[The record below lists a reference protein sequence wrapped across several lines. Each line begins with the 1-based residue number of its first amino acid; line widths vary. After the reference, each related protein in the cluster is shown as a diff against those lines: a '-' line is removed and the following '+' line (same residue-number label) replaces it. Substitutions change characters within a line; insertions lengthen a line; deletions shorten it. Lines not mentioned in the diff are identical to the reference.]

1 MTNVINEMYDKYC
14 AAHPYGPIAQHT
26 NVYVAR
32 TGAVLRELPQDD
44 SEHLTGIIERLA
56 NVPDS
61 TTPEDLD
68 GFIPRKWKQVVEM
81 ISESFTDSINENII
95 NSMDNHVDAWLWIFE
110 HSDTVDNSR
119 FLNHIDYFINL
130 IENGFT
136 DDLLE
141 IGAYYDSMKEP
152 DEEFVPLLDGKPVSE
167 SDESIETNDN
177 TVIQD
182 DGTCFVPI
190 ETNDESD
197 ENHPSEDS
205 NENKNQV
212 QDETMNHDKNSAW
225 DDSFPLAVIAFECAD
240 DAIAYKAIK
249 DILESDDKF
258 AISYIHNS
266 GTRSTPMIAQQDYVH
281 KYGSQAKAIIS
292 LGRWIHDH
300 NNMSISPVP
309 SDEKRAVKYIT
320 MLIQNYRETMNMPDG
335 DSMAVIRLMDYMRY
349 DYPTDGMNSLVF
361 RFIHAW
367 NELDADY
374 REALSIDFGMNMLA
388 DTLHAVFNT
397 CILTDDTDEI
407 HGALVRIIDE
417 QEEILG
423 QE

>member
-1 MTNVINEMYDKYC
+1 MTDVINEMYDKYC
-14 AAHPYGPIAQHT
+14 AAYPYGSIAQQT

-32 TGAVLRELPQDD
+32 TEAVLRELPQDA
-44 SEHLTGIIERLA
+44 SEHLTGIIERLS

-110 HSDTVDNSR
+110 HSDTVDNGR

-152 DEEFVPLLDGKPVSE
+152 DEKFVPLLDGEPVPE
-167 SDESIETNDN
+167 PDESIETNDN

-190 ETNDESD
+190 ETNDES
-197 ENHPSEDS
+197 
-205 NENKNQV
+205 NENKNQI
-212 QDETMNHDKNSAW
+212 QDETMNSAW
-225 DDSFPLAVIAFECAD
+225 DDSFPLVVIAFESAD

-249 DILESDDKF
+249 DILESDDRF
-258 AISYIHNS
+258 AISCIHNS
-266 GTRSTPMIAQQDYVH
+266 GTRSTPMIAQQDYIH
-281 KYGSQAKAIIS
+281 KYGSQAKALIS

-300 NNMSISPVP
+300 NNASINPAA

-320 MLIQNYRETMNMPDG
+320 MLIRNYRETMNMPDG
-335 DSMAVIRLMDYMRY
+335 DSMAVIQLMDYMRY
-349 DYPTDGMNSLVF
+349 DYPTDGMNSLVL

-367 NELDADY
+367 DELDADY
-374 REALSIDFGMNMLA
+374 REALSVDFGMNMLT
-388 DTLHAVFNT
+388 DTLHAVFST
-397 CILTDDTDEI
+397 CMLADDTDEI
-407 HGALVRIIDE
+407 RGALIRIIDE

>member
-14 AAHPYGPIAQHT
+14 AAYPYGSIAQRT

-32 TGAVLRELPQDD
+32 TEAVLRELPQDD
-44 SEHLTGIIERLA
+44 SEHLIGIIERLS

-61 TTPEDLD
+61 TTPKDLD

-110 HSDTVDNSR
+110 HSDTVDNGR

-152 DEEFVPLLDGKPVSE
+152 DEKFVPLLDGEPVPE
-167 SDESIETNDN
+167 SDESIETND
-177 TVIQD
+177 
-182 DGTCFVPI
+182 
-190 ETNDESD
+190 E
-197 ENHPSEDS
+197 S

-212 QDETMNHDKNSAW
+212 QDETMNSAW
-225 DDSFPLAVIAFECAD
+225 DDSFPLVVIAFESAD

-249 DILESDDKF
+249 DILESDDRF
-258 AISYIHNS
+258 AISCIHNS
-266 GTRSTPMIAQQDYVH
+266 GTRSTPMIAQQDYIH
-281 KYGSQAKAIIS
+281 KYGSQAKALIS

-300 NNMSISPVP
+300 NNASINPSA

-320 MLIQNYRETMNMPDG
+320 MLIRNYRETMNMPDG
-335 DSMAVIRLMDYMRY
+335 DSMAVIQLMDYMRY

-367 NELDADY
+367 DELDADY
-374 REALSIDFGMNMLA
+374 REALSVDFGMNMLT
-388 DTLHAVFNT
+388 DTLHAVFST

-407 HGALVRIIDE
+407 RGALISIIDE

>member
-14 AAHPYGPIAQHT
+14 AAHPYGSIAQQT

-44 SEHLTGIIERLA
+44 SERLAGIIERLA

-167 SDESIETNDN
+167 SDE
-177 TVIQD
+177 
-182 DGTCFVPI
+182 
-190 ETNDESD
+190 
-197 ENHPSEDS
+197 NHTSEDS
-205 NENKNQV
+205 DENKNQV
-212 QDETMNHDKNSAW
+212 QDETVNHNKNSAW
-225 DDSFPLAVIAFECAD
+225 DDSFPLSVIAFESAD

-258 AISYIHNS
+258 AISCIHNS
-266 GTRSTPMIAQQDYVH
+266 GTRSTPMIAQQDYIH
-281 KYGSQAKAIIS
+281 KYGSQAKALIS

-300 NNMSISPVP
+300 NNMSISPVA

-320 MLIQNYRETMNMPDG
+320 MLIRNHRETMNMPDG
-335 DSMAVIRLMDYMRY
+335 DSMAVIQLMNYMRY

>member
-167 SDESIETNDN
+167 SDENY
-177 TVIQD
+177 
-182 DGTCFVPI
+182 
-190 ETNDESD
+190 
-197 ENHPSEDS
+197 HSEDS

-225 DDSFPLAVIAFECAD
+225 DDSFPLAVIAFESAD

-258 AISYIHNS
+258 AISCIHNS
-266 GTRSTPMIAQQDYVH
+266 GTRSTPMIAQQDYIH
-281 KYGSQAKAIIS
+281 KYGSQAKALIS

-300 NNMSISPVP
+300 NNMSISPVA

-335 DSMAVIRLMDYMRY
+335 DSMAVIQLMNYMRY

>member
-1 MTNVINEMYDKYC
+1 MTNAINEMYDKYC
-14 AAHPYGPIAQHT
+14 AAHPYGPIAQQT

-44 SEHLTGIIERLA
+44 SERLTGIIERLS

-167 SDESIETNDN
+167 SDE
-177 TVIQD
+177 
-182 DGTCFVPI
+182 
-190 ETNDESD
+190 
-197 ENHPSEDS
+197 NHTSEDS
-205 NENKNQV
+205 DENKNQV

-225 DDSFPLAVIAFECAD
+225 DDSFPLAVIAFESAD
-240 DAIAYKAIK
+240 DTIAYKAIK

-258 AISYIHNS
+258 AISCIHNS
-266 GTRSTPMIAQQDYVH
+266 GTRSTPMIAQQDYIH

-300 NNMSISPVP
+300 NNMSISPVA

-320 MLIQNYRETMNMPDG
+320 MLIRNHRETMNMPDG
-335 DSMAVIRLMDYMRY
+335 DSMAVIQLMNYMRY

>member
-14 AAHPYGPIAQHT
+14 AAHPYGSIAQQT

-44 SEHLTGIIERLA
+44 SERLAGIIERLS

-167 SDESIETNDN
+167 SDE
-177 TVIQD
+177 
-182 DGTCFVPI
+182 
-190 ETNDESD
+190 
-197 ENHPSEDS
+197 NHTSEDS
-205 NENKNQV
+205 DENKNQV

-225 DDSFPLAVIAFECAD
+225 DDSFPLAVIAFESAD

-258 AISYIHNS
+258 AISCIHNS
-266 GTRSTPMIAQQDYVH
+266 GTRSTPMIAQQDYIH
-281 KYGSQAKAIIS
+281 KYGSQAKALIS

-300 NNMSISPVP
+300 NNMSISPVA
-309 SDEKRAVKYIT
+309 SDEKRGMKYIT
-320 MLIQNYRETMNMPDG
+320 MLIRNHRETMNMPDG
-335 DSMAVIRLMDYMRY
+335 DSMAVIQLMNYMRY

>member
-14 AAHPYGPIAQHT
+14 AAHPYGSIAQQT

-44 SEHLTGIIERLA
+44 SERLAGIIERLA

-167 SDESIETNDN
+167 SDE
-177 TVIQD
+177 
-182 DGTCFVPI
+182 
-190 ETNDESD
+190 
-197 ENHPSEDS
+197 NHTSEDS
-205 NENKNQV
+205 DENKNQV
-212 QDETMNHDKNSAW
+212 QDETVNHNKNSAW
-225 DDSFPLAVIAFECAD
+225 DDSFPLSVIAFESAD
-240 DAIAYKAIK
+240 DAMAYKAIK

-258 AISYIHNS
+258 AISCIHNS
-266 GTRSTPMIAQQDYVH
+266 GTRSTPMIAQQDYIH

-300 NNMSISPVP
+300 NNMSISPVA
-309 SDEKRAVKYIT
+309 SDEKRGMKYIT
-320 MLIQNYRETMNMPDG
+320 MLIRNYRETMNMPDG
-335 DSMAVIRLMDYMRY
+335 DSMAVIQLMDYMRY

>member
-14 AAHPYGPIAQHT
+14 AAHPYGSIAQQT

-44 SEHLTGIIERLA
+44 SERLAGIIERLS

-167 SDESIETNDN
+167 SDE
-177 TVIQD
+177 
-182 DGTCFVPI
+182 
-190 ETNDESD
+190 
-197 ENHPSEDS
+197 NHTSEDS
-205 NENKNQV
+205 DENKNQV
-212 QDETMNHDKNSAW
+212 QDETVNHNKNSAW
-225 DDSFPLAVIAFECAD
+225 DDSFPLAVIAFESAD

-258 AISYIHNS
+258 AISCIHNS
-266 GTRSTPMIAQQDYVH
+266 GTRSTPIIAQQDYIH
-281 KYGSQAKAIIS
+281 KYGSQAKALIS

-300 NNMSISPVP
+300 NNMSINPEP
-309 SDEKRAVKYIT
+309 SDEKRGMKYIT
-320 MLIQNYRETMNMPDG
+320 MLIRNHRETMNMPDG
-335 DSMAVIRLMDYMRY
+335 DSMAVIQLMNYMRY

>member
-167 SDESIETNDN
+167 SDENY
-177 TVIQD
+177 
-182 DGTCFVPI
+182 
-190 ETNDESD
+190 
-197 ENHPSEDS
+197 HSEDS

-225 DDSFPLAVIAFECAD
+225 DDSFPLAIIAFESAD

-258 AISYIHNS
+258 AISCIHNS
-266 GTRSTPMIAQQDYVH
+266 GTRSTPMIAQQDYIH
-281 KYGSQAKAIIS
+281 KYGSQAKALIS

-300 NNMSISPVP
+300 NNMSISPVA

-320 MLIQNYRETMNMPDG
+320 MLIRNHRETMNMPDG
-335 DSMAVIRLMDYMRY
+335 DSMAVIQLMNYMRY

>member
-14 AAHPYGPIAQHT
+14 AAHPYGSIAQQT

-44 SEHLTGIIERLA
+44 SERLAGIIERLA

-167 SDESIETNDN
+167 SDE
-177 TVIQD
+177 
-182 DGTCFVPI
+182 
-190 ETNDESD
+190 
-197 ENHPSEDS
+197 NHTSEDS
-205 NENKNQV
+205 DENKNQV
-212 QDETMNHDKNSAW
+212 QDETVNHNKNSAW
-225 DDSFPLAVIAFECAD
+225 DDSFPLSVIAFESAD

-258 AISYIHNS
+258 AISCIHNS
-266 GTRSTPMIAQQDYVH
+266 GTRSTPIIAQQDYIH
-281 KYGSQAKAIIS
+281 KYGSQAKALIS

-300 NNMSISPVP
+300 NNMSINPEP
-309 SDEKRAVKYIT
+309 SDEKRGMKYIT
-320 MLIQNYRETMNMPDG
+320 MLIRNHRETMNMPDG
-335 DSMAVIRLMDYMRY
+335 DSMAVIQLMNYMRY

>member
-14 AAHPYGPIAQHT
+14 AAHPYGSIAQQT

-44 SEHLTGIIERLA
+44 SERLAGIIERLS

-167 SDESIETNDN
+167 SDE
-177 TVIQD
+177 
-182 DGTCFVPI
+182 
-190 ETNDESD
+190 
-197 ENHPSEDS
+197 NHTSEDS
-205 NENKNQV
+205 DENKNQV

-225 DDSFPLAVIAFECAD
+225 DDSFPLAVIAFESAD

-258 AISYIHNS
+258 AISCIHNS
-266 GTRSTPMIAQQDYVH
+266 GTRSTPMIAQQDYIH
-281 KYGSQAKAIIS
+281 KYGSQAKALIS

-300 NNMSISPVP
+300 NNMSISPVA
-309 SDEKRAVKYIT
+309 SDEKRGMKYIT
-320 MLIQNYRETMNMPDG
+320 MLIRNYRETMNMPDG
-335 DSMAVIRLMDYMRY
+335 DSMAVIQLMDYMRY

>member
-1 MTNVINEMYDKYC
+1 MTNAINEMYDKYC
-14 AAHPYGPIAQHT
+14 AAHPYGPIAQQT

-44 SEHLTGIIERLA
+44 SERLTGIIERLS

-197 ENHPSEDS
+197 ENYHSEDS

-225 DDSFPLAVIAFECAD
+225 DDSFPLAVIAFESAD

-249 DILESDDKF
+249 GILESDDKF
-258 AISYIHNS
+258 AISCIHNS
-266 GTRSTPMIAQQDYVH
+266 GTRSKPMIAQQDYIH
-281 KYGSQAKAIIS
+281 KYGSQAKALIS

-300 NNMSISPVP
+300 NNMSINPEP
-309 SDEKRAVKYIT
+309 SDEKRGMKYIT
-320 MLIQNYRETMNMPDG
+320 MLIRNYRETMNMPDG

-367 NELDADY
+367 DELDADY

>member
-14 AAHPYGPIAQHT
+14 AAHPYGSIAQQT

-44 SEHLTGIIERLA
+44 SERLAGIIERLA

-141 IGAYYDSMKEP
+141 IGSYYDSMKEP

-167 SDESIETNDN
+167 SDE
-177 TVIQD
+177 
-182 DGTCFVPI
+182 
-190 ETNDESD
+190 
-197 ENHPSEDS
+197 NHTSEDS
-205 NENKNQV
+205 DENKNQV
-212 QDETMNHDKNSAW
+212 QDETVNHNKNSAW
-225 DDSFPLAVIAFECAD
+225 DDSFPLSVIAFESAD

-258 AISYIHNS
+258 AISCIHNS
-266 GTRSTPMIAQQDYVH
+266 GTRSTPMIAQQDYIH

-300 NNMSISPVP
+300 NNMSINPEP

-320 MLIQNYRETMNMPDG
+320 MLIRNYRETMNMPDG

-367 NELDADY
+367 DELDADY

-407 HGALVRIIDE
+407 HVALIRIIDE

>member
-14 AAHPYGPIAQHT
+14 AAHPYGSIAQQT

-44 SEHLTGIIERLA
+44 SERLAGIIERLA

-167 SDESIETNDN
+167 SDENY
-177 TVIQD
+177 
-182 DGTCFVPI
+182 
-190 ETNDESD
+190 
-197 ENHPSEDS
+197 HSEDS

-225 DDSFPLAVIAFECAD
+225 DDSFPLAVIAFESAD

-258 AISYIHNS
+258 AISCIHNS
-266 GTRSTPMIAQQDYVH
+266 GTRSTPMIAQQD
-281 KYGSQAKAIIS
+281 
-292 LGRWIHDH
+292 
-300 NNMSISPVP
+300 
-309 SDEKRAVKYIT
+309 
-320 MLIQNYRETMNMPDG
+320 
-335 DSMAVIRLMDYMRY
+335 
-349 DYPTDGMNSLVF
+349 
-361 RFIHAW
+361 
-367 NELDADY
+367 
-374 REALSIDFGMNMLA
+374 
-388 DTLHAVFNT
+388 
-397 CILTDDTDEI
+397 
-407 HGALVRIIDE
+407 
-417 QEEILG
+417 
-423 QE
+423 

>member
-1 MTNVINEMYDKYC
+1 MTNVINEMYGKYC

-167 SDESIETNDN
+167 SDE
-177 TVIQD
+177 
-182 DGTCFVPI
+182 
-190 ETNDESD
+190 
-197 ENHPSEDS
+197 NHTSEDS
-205 NENKNQV
+205 DENKNQV
-212 QDETMNHDKNSAW
+212 QDETVNHDKNSAW
-225 DDSFPLAVIAFECAD
+225 DDSFPLAVIAFESAD

-258 AISYIHNS
+258 AISCIHNS
-266 GTRSTPMIAQQDYVH
+266 GTRSTPMIAQQDYIH
-281 KYGSQAKAIIS
+281 KYGSQAKALIS

-300 NNMSISPVP
+300 NNMSISPVA

-320 MLIQNYRETMNMPDG
+320 MLIRNHRETMNMPDG
-335 DSMAVIRLMDYMRY
+335 DSMAVIQLMNYMRY

>member
-14 AAHPYGPIAQHT
+14 AAHPYGPIAQQT

-44 SEHLTGIIERLA
+44 SERLTGIIERLS

-167 SDESIETNDN
+167 SDENY
-177 TVIQD
+177 
-182 DGTCFVPI
+182 
-190 ETNDESD
+190 
-197 ENHPSEDS
+197 HSEDS

-225 DDSFPLAVIAFECAD
+225 DDSFPLAVIAFESAD

-258 AISYIHNS
+258 AISCIHNS
-266 GTRSTPMIAQQDYVH
+266 GTRSTPMIAQQDYIH
-281 KYGSQAKAIIS
+281 KYGSQAKALIS

-300 NNMSISPVP
+300 NNMSISPVA

-320 MLIQNYRETMNMPDG
+320 MLIRNHRETMNMPDG
-335 DSMAVIRLMDYMRY
+335 DSMAVIQLMNYMRY

>member
-14 AAHPYGPIAQHT
+14 AAHPYGSIAQQT

-44 SEHLTGIIERLA
+44 SERLAGIIERLS

-167 SDESIETNDN
+167 SDE
-177 TVIQD
+177 
-182 DGTCFVPI
+182 
-190 ETNDESD
+190 
-197 ENHPSEDS
+197 NHTSEDS
-205 NENKNQV
+205 DENKNQV
-212 QDETMNHDKNSAW
+212 QDETVNHNKNSAW
-225 DDSFPLAVIAFECAD
+225 DDSFPLSVIAFESAD

-258 AISYIHNS
+258 AISCIHNS
-266 GTRSTPMIAQQDYVH
+266 GTRSTPMIAQQDYIH
-281 KYGSQAKAIIS
+281 KYGSQAKALIS

-300 NNMSISPVP
+300 NNMSINPEP
-309 SDEKRAVKYIT
+309 SDEKRGMKYIT
-320 MLIQNYRETMNMPDG
+320 MLIRNHRETMNMPDG
-335 DSMAVIRLMDYMRY
+335 DSMAVIQLMNYMRY

>member
-1 MTNVINEMYDKYC
+1 MYDKYC
-14 AAHPYGPIAQHT
+14 AAHPYGSIAQQT

-44 SEHLTGIIERLA
+44 SERLAGIIERLA

-167 SDESIETNDN
+167 SDE
-177 TVIQD
+177 
-182 DGTCFVPI
+182 
-190 ETNDESD
+190 
-197 ENHPSEDS
+197 NHTSEDS
-205 NENKNQV
+205 DENKNQV
-212 QDETMNHDKNSAW
+212 QDETVNHNKNSAW
-225 DDSFPLAVIAFECAD
+225 DDSFPLSVIAFESAD

-258 AISYIHNS
+258 AISCIHNS
-266 GTRSTPMIAQQDYVH
+266 GTRSTPMIAQQDYIH

-300 NNMSISPVP
+300 NNMSISPVA
-309 SDEKRAVKYIT
+309 SDEKRGMKYIT
-320 MLIQNYRETMNMPDG
+320 MLIRNYRETMNMPDG
-335 DSMAVIRLMDYMRY
+335 DSMAVIQLMDYMRY

>member
-14 AAHPYGPIAQHT
+14 AAHPYGSIAQQT

-44 SEHLTGIIERLA
+44 SERLAGIIERLS

-167 SDESIETNDN
+167 SDE
-177 TVIQD
+177 
-182 DGTCFVPI
+182 
-190 ETNDESD
+190 
-197 ENHPSEDS
+197 NHTSEDS
-205 NENKNQV
+205 DENKNQV

-225 DDSFPLAVIAFECAD
+225 DDSFPLAVIAFESAD

-258 AISYIHNS
+258 AISCIHNS
-266 GTRSTPMIAQQDYVH
+266 GTRSTPMIAQQDYIH
-281 KYGSQAKAIIS
+281 KYGSQAKALIS

-300 NNMSISPVP
+300 NNMSISPVA

-320 MLIQNYRETMNMPDG
+320 MLIRNHRETMNMPDG
-335 DSMAVIRLMDYMRY
+335 DSMAVIQLMNYMRY

>member
-1 MTNVINEMYDKYC
+1 MTNVINEMYGKYC

-167 SDESIETNDN
+167 SDE
-177 TVIQD
+177 
-182 DGTCFVPI
+182 
-190 ETNDESD
+190 
-197 ENHPSEDS
+197 NHTSEDS
-205 NENKNQV
+205 DENKNQV

-225 DDSFPLAVIAFECAD
+225 DDSFPLAVIAFESAD

-258 AISYIHNS
+258 AISCIHNS
-266 GTRSTPMIAQQDYVH
+266 GTRSTPMIAQQDYIH
-281 KYGSQAKAIIS
+281 KYGSQAKALIS

-300 NNMSISPVP
+300 NNMSISPVA

-320 MLIQNYRETMNMPDG
+320 MLIRNHRETMNMPDG
-335 DSMAVIRLMDYMRY
+335 DSMAVIQLMNYMRY

>member
-14 AAHPYGPIAQHT
+14 AAHPYGSIAQQT

-44 SEHLTGIIERLA
+44 SERLTGIIERLS

-167 SDESIETNDN
+167 SDENY
-177 TVIQD
+177 
-182 DGTCFVPI
+182 
-190 ETNDESD
+190 
-197 ENHPSEDS
+197 HSEDS

-225 DDSFPLAVIAFECAD
+225 DDSFPLSVIAFESAD

-258 AISYIHNS
+258 AISCIHNS
-266 GTRSTPMIAQQDYVH
+266 GTRSTPMIAQQDYIH
-281 KYGSQAKAIIS
+281 KYGSQAKALIS

-300 NNMSISPVP
+300 NNMSISPVA

-320 MLIQNYRETMNMPDG
+320 MLIRNHRETMNMPDG
-335 DSMAVIRLMDYMRY
+335 DSMAVIQLMNYMRY

>member
-14 AAHPYGPIAQHT
+14 AAYPYGSIAQQT

-32 TGAVLRELPQDD
+32 TEAVLRELPQDD
-44 SEHLTGIIERLA
+44 SEHLIGIIERLS

-130 IENGFT
+130 IENGFA

-152 DEEFVPLLDGKPVSE
+152 DEEFVPLLDGVPVPE
-167 SDESIETNDN
+167 SDESIETND
-177 TVIQD
+177 
-182 DGTCFVPI
+182 
-190 ETNDESD
+190 ESD
-197 ENHPSEDS
+197 ENYPSEDS
-205 NENKNQV
+205 NENKNQI
-212 QDETMNHDKNSAW
+212 QDETMNSAW
-225 DDSFPLAVIAFECAD
+225 DDSFPLVVIAFESAD

-249 DILESDDKF
+249 DILESDDGF
-258 AISYIHNS
+258 AISCIHNS
-266 GTRSTPMIAQQDYVH
+266 GTRSTPMIAQQDYIH
-281 KYGSQAKAIIS
+281 KYGSQAKALIS

-300 NNMSISPVP
+300 NNVSINPES

-320 MLIQNYRETMNMPDG
+320 MLIRNYRETMNMPDG
-335 DSMAVIRLMDYMRY
+335 DNMAVIQLMDYMRY

-367 NELDADY
+367 DELDADY
-374 REALSIDFGMNMLA
+374 REALSVDFGMNMLT
-388 DTLHAVFNT
+388 DTLYAVFSA
-397 CILTDDTDEI
+397 CMLADDTDEI
-407 HGALVRIIDE
+407 RGALISIIDE

>member
-1 MTNVINEMYDKYC
+1 MTDVINEMYDKYC
-14 AAHPYGPIAQHT
+14 AAYPYGSIAQQT

-32 TGAVLRELPQDD
+32 TEAVLRELPQDD
-44 SEHLTGIIERLA
+44 SEHLIGIIERLA

-81 ISESFTDSINENII
+81 ISESFTDSINESII

-110 HSDTVDNSR
+110 HSDTVDSSR

-152 DEEFVPLLDGKPVSE
+152 DEEFVPLLDGEPVP
-167 SDESIETNDN
+167 ESIETND
-177 TVIQD
+177 
-182 DGTCFVPI
+182 
-190 ETNDESD
+190 E
-197 ENHPSEDS
+197 S

-212 QDETMNHDKNSAW
+212 QDETVNNDKNSAW
-225 DDSFPLAVIAFECAD
+225 DDSFPLVVIAFESAD

-249 DILESDDKF
+249 DILESDDRF
-258 AISYIHNS
+258 AISCIHNS
-266 GTRSTPMIAQQDYVH
+266 GTHSTPMIAQQDHIH
-281 KYGSQAKAIIS
+281 KYGSQAKALIS

-300 NNMSISPVP
+300 NNVSINPEP

-320 MLIQNYRETMNMPDG
+320 MLIRNYRETMNMPDG
-335 DSMAVIRLMDYMRY
+335 DNMAVIQLMDYMRY

-367 NELDADY
+367 DELDADY
-374 REALSIDFGMNMLA
+374 REALSIDFGMNMLT
-388 DTLHAVFNT
+388 DTLHAVFSA
-397 CILTDDTDEI
+397 CILADDMDEI
-407 HGALVRIIDE
+407 RGALIRIIDE

>member
-167 SDESIETNDN
+167 SDENY
-177 TVIQD
+177 
-182 DGTCFVPI
+182 
-190 ETNDESD
+190 
-197 ENHPSEDS
+197 HSEDS

-225 DDSFPLAVIAFECAD
+225 DDSFPLAVIAFESAD

-258 AISYIHNS
+258 AISCIHNS
-266 GTRSTPMIAQQDYVH
+266 GTRSTPMIAQQDYIH
-281 KYGSQAKAIIS
+281 KYGSQAKALIS

-300 NNMSISPVP
+300 NNMSISPVA

-320 MLIQNYRETMNMPDG
+320 MLIRNHRETMNMPDG
-335 DSMAVIRLMDYMRY
+335 DSMAVIQLMNYMRY

>member
-14 AAHPYGPIAQHT
+14 AAYPYGSIAQQT

-32 TGAVLRELPQDD
+32 TEAVLRELPQND
-44 SEHLTGIIERLA
+44 SERLAGIIERLA

-68 GFIPRKWKQVVEM
+68 GFIPRRWKQVVEM
-81 ISESFTDSINENII
+81 ISESFTDSINDNII

-141 IGAYYDSMKEP
+141 IGAYYDSMKEQ
-152 DEEFVPLLDGKPVSE
+152 DEDFVPLLDGKPVSE
-167 SDESIETNDN
+167 SNE
-177 TVIQD
+177 
-182 DGTCFVPI
+182 PI
-190 ETNDESD
+190 ETDDESD
-197 ENHPSEDS
+197 ENYPSEDS

-212 QDETMNHDKNSAW
+212 QDETMNHDKNSTW
-225 DDSFPLAVIAFECAD
+225 DDSFPLAVIAFESAD

-258 AISYIHNS
+258 AISCIHNS
-266 GTRSTPMIAQQDYVH
+266 GTRSTPMITQQDYIH
-281 KYGSQAKAIIS
+281 KYGSQAKALIS

-300 NNMSISPVP
+300 NNMSINPMA

-320 MLIQNYRETMNMPDG
+320 MLIQNYRETMNMTDG
-335 DSMAVIRLMDYMRY
+335 DNMAVIQLMDYMRY

-367 NELDADY
+367 DELDADY

-407 HGALVRIIDE
+407 HGALIRIIDE

>member
-14 AAHPYGPIAQHT
+14 AAHPYGSIAQQT

-44 SEHLTGIIERLA
+44 SERLTGIIERLA
-56 NVPDS
+56 NVPES

-68 GFIPRKWKQVVEM
+68 EFIPRKWKQVVEM

-197 ENHPSEDS
+197 ENYPSEDS

-212 QDETMNHDKNSAW
+212 QDGTMNHDKNSAW
-225 DDSFPLAVIAFECAD
+225 DDSFPLAVIAFESAD

-258 AISYIHNS
+258 AISCIHNS
-266 GTRSTPMIAQQDYVH
+266 GTRSKPMIAQQDYIH

-300 NNMSISPVP
+300 NNMSINPEP

-320 MLIQNYRETMNMPDG
+320 MLIRNYRETMNMPDG

-367 NELDADY
+367 DELDADY
-374 REALSIDFGMNMLA
+374 REALSIDFGMNMLS
-388 DTLHAVFNT
+388 DTLHAVFNI

-407 HGALVRIIDE
+407 HGALIRIIDE

>member
-14 AAHPYGPIAQHT
+14 AAHPYGSIAQQT

-44 SEHLTGIIERLA
+44 SERLAGIIERLA

-167 SDESIETNDN
+167 SDE
-177 TVIQD
+177 
-182 DGTCFVPI
+182 
-190 ETNDESD
+190 
-197 ENHPSEDS
+197 NHTSEDS
-205 NENKNQV
+205 DENKNQV
-212 QDETMNHDKNSAW
+212 QDETVNHNKNSAW
-225 DDSFPLAVIAFECAD
+225 DDSFPLSVIAFESAD

-258 AISYIHNS
+258 AISCIHNS
-266 GTRSTPMIAQQDYVH
+266 GTRSTPIIAQQDYIH
-281 KYGSQAKAIIS
+281 KYGSQAKALIS

-300 NNMSISPVP
+300 NNMSISPVA
-309 SDEKRAVKYIT
+309 SDEKRGMKYIT
-320 MLIQNYRETMNMPDG
+320 MLIRNHRETMNMPDG
-335 DSMAVIRLMDYMRY
+335 DSMAVIQLMNYMRY

>member
-167 SDESIETNDN
+167 SDE
-177 TVIQD
+177 
-182 DGTCFVPI
+182 
-190 ETNDESD
+190 
-197 ENHPSEDS
+197 NHTSEDS
-205 NENKNQV
+205 DENKNQV
-212 QDETMNHDKNSAW
+212 QDETMNHGKNSAW
-225 DDSFPLAVIAFECAD
+225 DDSFPLAVIAFESAD

-258 AISYIHNS
+258 AISCIHNS
-266 GTRSTPMIAQQDYVH
+266 GTRSTPMIAQQDYIH

-300 NNMSISPVP
+300 NNMSISPVA

-320 MLIQNYRETMNMPDG
+320 MLIRNYRETMNMPDG
-335 DSMAVIRLMDYMRY
+335 DSMAVIQLMDYMRY

-367 NELDADY
+367 DELDADY
-374 REALSIDFGMNMLA
+374 REALSIDFGMNMLS
-388 DTLHAVFNT
+388 DTLHAVFNI

-407 HGALVRIIDE
+407 HGALIRIIDE

>member
-14 AAHPYGPIAQHT
+14 AAHPYGSIAQQT

-44 SEHLTGIIERLA
+44 SERLAGIIERLS

-167 SDESIETNDN
+167 SDE
-177 TVIQD
+177 
-182 DGTCFVPI
+182 
-190 ETNDESD
+190 
-197 ENHPSEDS
+197 NHTSEDS
-205 NENKNQV
+205 DENKNQV
-212 QDETMNHDKNSAW
+212 QDETVNHNKNSAW
-225 DDSFPLAVIAFECAD
+225 DDSFPLSVIAFESAD

-258 AISYIHNS
+258 AISCIHNS
-266 GTRSTPMIAQQDYVH
+266 GTRSTPMIAQQDYIH

-300 NNMSISPVP
+300 NNMSINPEP
-309 SDEKRAVKYIT
+309 SDEKRGMKYIT
-320 MLIQNYRETMNMPDG
+320 MLIRNHRETMNMPDG
-335 DSMAVIRLMDYMRY
+335 DSMAVIQLMNYMRY

>member
-1 MTNVINEMYDKYC
+1 MTNVINEMYGKYC

-61 TTPEDLD
+61 TTPEELD

-167 SDESIETNDN
+167 SDE
-177 TVIQD
+177 
-182 DGTCFVPI
+182 
-190 ETNDESD
+190 
-197 ENHPSEDS
+197 NHTSEDS
-205 NENKNQV
+205 DENKNQV

-225 DDSFPLAVIAFECAD
+225 DDSFPLAVIAFESAD

-258 AISYIHNS
+258 AISCIHNS
-266 GTRSTPMIAQQDYVH
+266 GTRSTPMIAQQDYIH
-281 KYGSQAKAIIS
+281 KYGSQAKALIS

-300 NNMSISPVP
+300 NNMSISPVA

-320 MLIQNYRETMNMPDG
+320 MLIRNHRETMNMPDG
-335 DSMAVIRLMDYMRY
+335 DSMAVIQLMNYMRY

>member
-14 AAHPYGPIAQHT
+14 AAHPYGSIAQQT

-44 SEHLTGIIERLA
+44 SERLAGIIERLA

-167 SDESIETNDN
+167 SDENY
-177 TVIQD
+177 
-182 DGTCFVPI
+182 
-190 ETNDESD
+190 
-197 ENHPSEDS
+197 HSEDS

-225 DDSFPLAVIAFECAD
+225 DDSFPLAVIAFESAD

-258 AISYIHNS
+258 AISCIHNS
-266 GTRSTPMIAQQDYVH
+266 GTRSTPMIAQQDYIH

-300 NNMSISPVP
+300 NNMSISPVA
-309 SDEKRAVKYIT
+309 SDEKRGMKYIT
-320 MLIQNYRETMNMPDG
+320 MLIRNYRETMNMPDG
-335 DSMAVIRLMDYMRY
+335 DSMAVIQLMDYMRY